1 MGIASREGLRAW
13 LRAPGSLSRRLARLG
28 EVFEVQVLRQTVT
41 PLRAPERQALGRPRR
56 GCTVVRE
63 VILRVDGRPLV
74 WARSSLHQSALAG
87 PWRALK
93 GLGNRPLAH
102 LLYADPRV
110 QRSELQP
117 RRLARHGHTR
127 RQMGKQWLAATGSP
141 PSPQMLWSRNSVFS
155 RGGAQLRVME
165 LFAPELARHKPRR

>member
-1 MGIASREGLRAW
+1 MGIASRHSLRGW

-28 EVFEVQVLRQTVT
+28 TRFEVQVLRQEVT
-41 PLRAPERQALGRPRR
+41 PLRAPERLALGLPRR

-93 GLGNRPLAH
+93 GLGTKPLAH
-102 LLYADPRV
+102 LLYDDPRV
-110 QRSELQP
+110 ARSELRP

-127 RQMGKQWLAATGSP
+127 RHMQRQWLAATGTP
-141 PSPQMLWSRNSVFS
+141 APAQMLWSRNSVFS
-155 RGGAQLRVME
+155 RYGAALRVME
-165 LFAPELARHKPRR
+165 PFVPDMHAFRP